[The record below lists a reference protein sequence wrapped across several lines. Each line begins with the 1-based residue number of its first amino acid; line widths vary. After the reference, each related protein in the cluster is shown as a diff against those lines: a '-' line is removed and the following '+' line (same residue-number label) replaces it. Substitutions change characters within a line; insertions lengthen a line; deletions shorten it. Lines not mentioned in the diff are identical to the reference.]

1 MNEKNKRT
9 TWYIKTQLRRSVT
22 KEDTSSTSK
31 MVLGDT
37 ITKQTDEIKMTHG
50 DKAVDAEKK
59 MTLVNLSV
67 EQTKGLNYPINCP
80 VWYNFSSQSSGTVHE
95 GIVRAVSLDI
105 ISKRLVF
112 KVQRKHDESV
122 HTVLENDIGY
132 ATNCPISLSSS
143 TATNASSETPMD
155 GEVMFAKPI
164 KDCENGNSEMTYII
178 KLLPAGGEK
187 HVIKIEEGV
196 KASRL
201 KYREVGEEIS
211 KQDDTTKEGV
221 NSSTEGGSSNGTI
234 PHPTSL
240 AVSEEEKSFDEQ
252 SQDKPPSENANVQD
266 GEVTRGDRINITKKL
281 VKKQCKRGGS
291 NMRMPKVKVKA
302 ECMYQPNNRRNKRN
316 YHSAAGPPRNTIVQR
331 GDTRDYS
338 YYGRTPRN
346 DHPIRNNEGGRYS
359 KRYEDTGRGT
369 TRDYKRQASHGSV
382 SIPSQ
387 ASKRTKIEESNKS
400 EDDSQSMCCE
410 PPHASYE
417 NDGAI

>member
-1 MNEKNKRT
+1 MVF
-9 TWYIKTQLRRSVT
+9 IKTKLRRSVT
-22 KEDTSSTSK
+22 KEDTSSTST
-31 MVLGDT
+31 MVGDT
-37 ITKQTDEIKMTHG
+37 ITKQTDEIKMTHS
-50 DKAVDAEKK
+50 KAVDAEKK

-80 VWYNFSSQSSGTVHE
+80 VWYNFSQSQSSGTVHE
-95 GIVRAVSLDI
+95 GIVQAVSLDI

-143 TATNASSETPMD
+143 TETPMN
-155 GEVMFAKPI
+155 GEVMFAKI
-164 KDCENGNSEMTYII
+164 KDENGNSEMTYII
-178 KLLPAGGEK
+178 KLLPSGGEK

-234 PHPTSL
+234 PHPLSL
-240 AVSEEEKSFDEQ
+240 AVSEEEKSCDEQ
-252 SQDKPPSENANVQD
+252 SQDKPPSENVNVQD
-266 GEVTRGDRINITKKL
+266 GEVTRGGRINITKKL
-281 VKKQCKRGGS
+281 VKKQCKSGGS

-302 ECMYQPNNRRNKRN
+302 ECMYQPNNHRNKRN

-346 DHPIRNNEGGRYS
+346 DHPIRNNEGGGYS

-369 TRDYKRQASHGSV
+369 TRDYKRQPSHGSV

-387 ASKRTKIEESNKS
+387 ASKRAKIEESKS
-400 EDDSQSMCCE
+400 EDDSLSMCCE